1 MTMKSTFKTLVL
13 GLSILGAAT
22 PALAQPYGY
31 GRDRDYGYDRDR
43 SEGDY
48 DRRPRYRD
56 PSYEDDR
63 RGGYGRGGGFDAA
76 EYLRCNPDVRRALRN
91 GQITSAQD
99 HWRVFGRREGRR
111 LSC

>member
-1 MTMKSTFKTLVL
+1 MKSTFKALVL
-13 GLSILGAAT
+13 GLSILGATA
-22 PALAQPYGY
+22 PAFAQPYGY

-43 SEGDY
+43 DEGY
-48 DRRPRYRD
+48 YERRPRYRD
-56 PSYEDDR
+56 RDAYDDDR

-91 GQITSAQD
+91 GQITSAAD
-99 HWRVFGRREGRR
+99 HYRVFGRREGRR